1 VKTVVQDLEKLAN
14 PEKATFLQGFFKTGV
29 GQYAEG
35 DVFMGISMPQI
46 RTIAKKHRGTPVQH
60 CIDLLYDERHEVRM
74 TALIMMVDAFKKGN
88 AVNAEF
94 IYQSYMKHRNQ
105 VNNWDLVDLS
115 APYIPGVWLLNRN
128 REILHQMIKSHKLWD
143 RRIAMVATQH
153 FIRNNDFG
161 DTLCLCSGL
170 LTDTEDLMHKA
181 CGWMLREVGKKN
193 IEVLRGFLTNFAP
206 RMPRTMLRY
215 AIERFPETE
224 RRLWLSVKK
233 NS

>member
-1 VKTVVQDLEKLAN
+1 VKAVIEDLEKLAH

-46 RTIAKKHRGTPVQH
+46 RTIAKKHRGIPVQH

-88 AVNAEF
+88 AANAEF
-94 IYQSYMKHRNQ
+94 IYQSYMNHRNQ

-115 APYIPGVWLLNRN
+115 ASYIPGVWLLNRN
-128 REILHQMIKSHKLWD
+128 REILYQMITSHRLWD
-143 RRIAMVATQH
+143 RRIAVVATHH

-161 DTLCLCSGL
+161 DTLYLCSGL

-193 IEVLRGFLTNFAP
+193 IDVLRGFLTDFAP

-215 AIERFPETE
+215 AIERFPEKE
-224 RRLWLSVKK
+224 RQWWLSVKK